1 MIQISSNEWKKYIA
15 RTFLDLSTDQLN
27 FSIRV
32 KGGDKWEIEPENAL
46 HIQSIFSQEM
56 NTLFHNVWQSSV
68 KFMLKSHCLLQTL
81 SKYC

>member
-32 KGGDKWEIEPENAL
+32 KGGDK
-46 HIQSIFSQEM
+46 
-56 NTLFHNVWQSSV
+56 
-68 KFMLKSHCLLQTL
+68 
-81 SKYC
+81 